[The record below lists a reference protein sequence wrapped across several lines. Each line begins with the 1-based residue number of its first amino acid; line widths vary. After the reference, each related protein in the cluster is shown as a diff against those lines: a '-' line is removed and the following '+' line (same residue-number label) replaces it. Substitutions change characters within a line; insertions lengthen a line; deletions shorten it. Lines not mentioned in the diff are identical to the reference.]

1 MRHEADGNQF
11 RREGAIDAYERT
23 QTMMSGMVWNG
34 WLPILDT
41 AILAVCAYGSLLV
54 FLRVSGKRA
63 TGKLNMFDW
72 VVTVAL
78 GSMLAT
84 TILSED
90 IPLAVGLAGFASLL
104 VLQFMISWLSV
115 RSAFVRRMVKAEP
128 KLLFHRGEFL
138 DENMRTERIT
148 RGEIE
153 SAGRSQGFASLDD
166 VAAVVLETNA
176 ELSVIAK
183 RPPGDAGILEGVATP
198 RLDAEDIGFERS
210 PDASG

>member
-1 MRHEADGNQF
+1 MANGSHG
-11 RREGAIDAYERT
+11 RREDAFDADERKRA
-23 QTMMSGMVWNG
+23 MSGMVWSG
-34 WLPILDT
+34 WLPILET
-41 AILAVCAYGSLLV
+41 TILAVCAYLMLLV
-54 FLRVSGKRA
+54 FLRISGKRA

-84 TILSED
+84 TILSQNT
-90 IPLAVGLAGFASLL
+90 PLAVGLTGFASLL

-115 RSAFVRRMVKAEP
+115 RSAFVRSMVKAEP

-138 DENMRTERIT
+138 EENMRVERIT

-153 SAGRSQGFASLDD
+153 AAGRTQGFASLDD
-166 VAAVVLETNA
+166 VAAVVIETNA

-183 RPPGDAGILEGVATP
+183 RPPGDAGILDGVSTP
-198 RLDAEDIGFERS
+198 RLEDEQIGFERS
-210 PDASG
+210 SDAAS